1 MTWLNKI
8 LQVHWK
14 WCVNIFRMDAATL
27 QSISF
32 DFETQCRLKAL
43 KIMSV
48 SEKVAIFL
56 YALTWD
62 ASNREV

>member
-1 MTWLNKI
+1 
-8 LQVHWK
+8 
-14 WCVNIFRMDAATL
+14 MDAATL